1 MLYEFV
7 DVSRPPL
14 SESER
19 ADYQKVVREAL
30 DLLRPVSE
38 AWSVTV
44 DKEATMTRLDFV
56 RDTDAP
62 RSFTFASDGDDD
74 EHSTTFALVCHFLL
88 AHWPTASTKRSS

>member
-44 DKEATMTRLDFV
+44 DKEATMTRLDFK
-56 RDTDAP
+56 RETDAP
-62 RSFTFASDGDDD
+62 RSLTVATDGDDD
-74 EHSTTFALVCHFLL
+74 ERSTTFAIVCHFLL
-88 AHWPTASTKRSS
+88 AHWPSDGQRPS